1 MKNPDRLLVL
11 QRQLTILT
19 LTMILLA
26 TVIYIS
32 YFFADI
38 LRILGISLLLS
49 YLGIAFVDF
58 LQKYLRDRR
67 AAVLVVFVVLIAFLV
82 VSALLVV
89 PAVVMQITQLVQT
102 TFDSL
107 PNMLN
112 HVTQMLMPLETK
124 FRAYQIPI
132 KVVDI
137 MNNLIAGL
145 PKPDPSAILFRVTDV
160 AMGTATWLVY
170 WISIAVV
177 TFYFLLEGS
186 SLTDSLVKLVP
197 KRSQAFVRR
206 LTRDADKSLQSF
218 FRGQIILGI
227 AFGIVML
234 AIYMACGVEYALL
247 LAIFL
252 GAMEIMPVIG
262 PPLGFFPAVL
272 SVAVHGCALPGNKFV
287 QILILTAVFA
297 ILQQAKDNVI
307 APRYIGNVIGLHP
320 ILIFIAIMVGARL
333 DGTLG
338 IIFSL
343 PAACVLNVV
352 WLHIRDY
359 LSEGDAPEISDES
372 RVHSDLPVEAP
383 YASGAAAEEEL
394 RHAVDE
400 GGH

>member
-11 QRQLTILT
+11 QRQLIILS
-19 LTMILLA
+19 LTVLLLA
-26 TVIYIS
+26 VLIYIS

-82 VSALLVV
+82 VSVLLVV
-89 PAVVMQITQLVQT
+89 PAVVMQVTQLVQT

-107 PNMLN
+107 PNMLS
-112 HVTQMLMPLETK
+112 HVTQMLMPLENK

-137 MNNLIAGL
+137 MNNLIAGI

-160 AMGTATWLVY
+160 AMGTATWLFY

-186 SLTDSLVKLVP
+186 SLTESMVKLFP
-197 KRSQAFVRR
+197 KRSHDFVRR
-206 LTRDADKSLQSF
+206 LTRDADRSLQSF

-297 ILQQAKDNVI
+297 VLQQAKDNVI

-338 IIFSL
+338 IIFAL

-359 LSEGDAPEISDES
+359 LSEGDVAEMPADAK
-372 RVHSDLPVEAP
+372 VPPDLPVEAP
-383 YASGAAAEEEL
+383 YASGATVEEEL
-394 RHAVDE
+394 SPADDQD
-400 GGH
+400 

>member
-11 QRQLTILT
+11 QRQLIVLSLTIL
-19 LTMILLA
+19 LLA
-26 TVIYIS
+26 VLIYIS

-89 PAVVMQITQLVQT
+89 PAVVVQITQLVQT

-112 HVTQMLMPLETK
+112 HLTQMLMPLETK

-137 MNNLIAGL
+137 MTNLIAGI

-160 AMGTATWLVY
+160 AMGTATWLFY

-186 SLTDSLVKLVP
+186 ALTESMVKLFP
-197 KRSQAFVRR
+197 KRSHDFVRR
-206 LTRDADKSLQSF
+206 LTRDADRSLQSF

-272 SVAVHGCALPGNKFV
+272 SVAVHGCALPGNKLV

-297 ILQQAKDNVI
+297 VLQQAKDNVI

-320 ILIFIAIMVGARL
+320 ILIFVAIMVGARL

-338 IIFSL
+338 IIFAL

-359 LSEGDAPEISDES
+359 LSEGDAAEIAAEAK
-372 RVHSDLPVEAP
+372 VPPDLPVEAP
-383 YASGAAAEEEL
+383 YAFGSPEEAESPPVEQ
-394 RHAVDE
+394 D
-400 GGH
+400 

>member
-11 QRQLTILT
+11 QRQLIVLSLTIL
-19 LTMILLA
+19 LLA
-26 TVIYIS
+26 VLIYIS

-89 PAVVMQITQLVQT
+89 PAVVVQITQLVQT

-112 HVTQMLMPLETK
+112 HLTQMLMPLETK

-137 MNNLIAGL
+137 MTNLIAGI

-160 AMGTATWLVY
+160 AMGTATWLFY

-186 SLTDSLVKLVP
+186 ALTESMVKLFP
-197 KRSQAFVRR
+197 KRSHDFVRR
-206 LTRDADKSLQSF
+206 LTRDADRSLQSF

-272 SVAVHGCALPGNKFV
+272 SVAVHGCALPGNKLV

-297 ILQQAKDNVI
+297 VLQQAKDNVI

-338 IIFSL
+338 IIFAL

-359 LSEGDAPEISDES
+359 LSEGDAAEIAAEAK
-372 RVHSDLPVEAP
+372 VPPDLPVEAP
-383 YASGAAAEEEL
+383 YAFGSPEEAESPPVEQ
-394 RHAVDE
+394 D
-400 GGH
+400 